1 MRPLPETAFQNQVV
15 EQAGWLGWRHYHTF
29 DSRRSPAGFF
39 DLTLVRNG
47 RLIMAE
53 IKSEGGRMSA
63 AQTNWYA
70 DLMLVQDAAPGV
82 VAVRSWRPSDQAA
95 IDATLA
101 R

>member
-1 MRPLPETAFQNQVV
+1 
-15 EQAGWLGWRHYHTF
+15 
-29 DSRRSPAGFF
+29 
-39 DLTLVRNG
+39 
-47 RLIMAE
+47 MAE